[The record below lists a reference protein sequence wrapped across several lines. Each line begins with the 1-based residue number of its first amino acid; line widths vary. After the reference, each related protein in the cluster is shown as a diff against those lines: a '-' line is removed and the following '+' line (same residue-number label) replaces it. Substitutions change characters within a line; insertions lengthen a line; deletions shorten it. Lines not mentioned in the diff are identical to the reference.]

1 MSRYTITLR
10 SGRQLTDLSLNGSM
24 FVSQEEI
31 TKEELSPEELSQI
44 TIQEIPD
51 SGATAETE
59 KQDQVCDAVLHW
71 PEGYLFNVRDMSE
84 QEKALAEMDARI
96 AFLEMM
102 GGYDE

>member
-10 SGRQLTDLSLNGSM
+10 SGRQLEGLTVNGSM

-31 TKEELSPEELSQI
+31 TKEELSLDELSQI
-44 TIQEIPD
+44 TVTEYPD
-51 SGATAETE
+51 DGEAAETE
-59 KQDQVCDAVLHW
+59 KEDQVCDAVLHW
-71 PEGYLFNVRDMSE
+71 SEGYLFNVRDMSE
-84 QEKALAEMDARI
+84 QEKALAELDARI

>member
-31 TKEELSPEELSQI
+31 AREDLSPEELSQI
-44 TIQEIPD
+44 TIQETPD
-51 SGATAETE
+51 DGEATETE
-59 KQDQVCDAVLHW
+59 KQDQVCDAVLRW
-71 PEGYLFNVRDMSE
+71 AEGYLFNIRDMTE
-84 QEKALAEMDARI
+84 QEKVVAELDARI

>member
-10 SGRQLTDLSLNGSM
+10 SGKQLKNLGINGSM

-31 TKEELSPEELSQI
+31 TKEELSPDELSEI
-44 TIQEIPD
+44 TITETPD
-51 SGATAETE
+51 SGDAIVTE
-59 KQDQVCDAVLHW
+59 KTDQVCDAVLHW
-71 PEGYLFNVRDMSE
+71 AEGYLFNIRDMSE
-84 QEKALAEMDARI
+84 QEKTVAELDARI